1 MKKIIILL
9 TIIILSTCIGGG
21 LYYYHNYL
29 NTSFNIEKTVYI
41 YVDEKD
47 DYNSVRQLLI
57 DSAKINN
64 IDVFDKLAKLKSYKE
79 VKTGKYAITKQDDAK
94 SVLNKLQFSYQVPV
108 RVTFNNMRLKSNLTE
123 RISEQLMFSKEDLD
137 KVLNDSFFCAKY
149 QMDTASIVS
158 IFIPN
163 TYEFYWNITPE
174 KFVDKMYNEYK
185 KFWTEDRLNK
195 AKKINLTPLEVSS
208 LAAIVEEEC
217 YLESEYPIVAGLYLN
232 RLNKGMPLQADPTL
246 KFAAGDFSLKR
257 ILNKHKEIDS
267 PYNTYLNKG
276 LPPSPIRIPS
286 IKGID
291 AVLNPDNNNYLYM
304 CAKDDLSGAHS
315 FETNLKDHNKNALKY
330 HNALNDRKIY

>member
-9 TIIILSTCIGGG
+9 VIIILSAFIGGG

-47 DYNSVRQLLI
+47 DYTSVRQLLI
-57 DSAKINN
+57 DSAKIKN
-64 IDVFDKLAKLKSYKE
+64 IEVFDRLAKLKNFKE
-79 VKTGKYAITKQDDAK
+79 VKSGKYAITTKDDAK

-108 RVTFNNMRLKSNLTE
+108 RVTFNNMRLKTDLTE
-123 RISEQLMFSKEDLD
+123 RISEQLMLSKEDLD
-137 KVLNDSFFCAKY
+137 KILSDSAFCSKY
-149 QMDTASIVS
+149 QMDTASIIS

-163 TYEFYWNITPE
+163 TYEFYWNISPE

-185 KFWTEDRLNK
+185 KFWTEDRLSK
-195 AKKINLTPLEVSS
+195 AKKIKLTPLEVSS

-232 RLNKGMPLQADPTL
+232 RLNKGIPLQADPTL
-246 KFAAGDFSLKR
+246 KYAAGDFTLKR
-257 ILNKHKEIDS
+257 ILNKHKDIDS

-315 FETNLKDHNKNALKY
+315 FETNLKDHNNNALKY
-330 HNALNDRKIY
+330 HKALNDRKIY